1 MVIMKNQKG
10 EVPKEIDIE
19 HVQKKIDLIELG
31 LPVDISE
38 KELQSLEETLRGAR
52 SFYIDIIQTLHARK
66 TSGED
71 VEHHITEE
79 NKNLVGVEL
88 ALRKIDDFRKEH
100 PAHIK

>member
-1 MVIMKNQKG
+1 MDV
-10 EVPKEIDIE
+10 EY
-19 HVQKKIDLIELG
+19 VQKKIDLIERG

-38 KELQSLEETLRGAR
+38 GELQSLEETLRGAR
-52 SFYIDIIQTLHARK
+52 SFYIDIIQSLHNRMR
-66 TSGED
+66 TGED

-100 PAHIK
+100 HMHIV